1 MEGGGGV
8 PVEPE
13 KKGSMEGGGKRRLLR
28 SRTSVEGGDMLY
40 EGQTRLFAMI
50 VNNKLKQDLLDIM
63 TLFLMNYS
71 FVYRLLLGSIPSIVR
86 NYRKTNNPRTNM
98 GKEEQKR
105 EGYDLM
111 LVIYL
116 RVRLGEGLHSVPEN
130 RMVDCFT
137 QTAVRVFTD

>member
-13 KKGSMEGGGKRRLLR
+13 KKGSMEGGGKRRLLW

-40 EGQTRLFAMI
+40 GGQTRLFAMI

-86 NYRKTNNPRTNM
+86 NYRKTNNPRTNG
-98 GKEEQKR
+98 GKEEQK
-105 EGYDLM
+105 GKGM
-111 LVIYL
+111 I
-116 RVRLGEGLHSVPEN
+116 
-130 RMVDCFT
+130 
-137 QTAVRVFTD
+137 